1 MIFIVMLIPTSR
13 KMLSTN
19 KEIIEK
25 TDVYNIHMLE
35 FQFLTFAYTILM
47 DFITIKLFNAER
59 SY

>member
-19 KEIIEK
+19 KEIIKK
-25 TDVYNIHMLE
+25 TDVYNIHTLE
-35 FQFLTFAYTILM
+35 FQFLKITYTILM